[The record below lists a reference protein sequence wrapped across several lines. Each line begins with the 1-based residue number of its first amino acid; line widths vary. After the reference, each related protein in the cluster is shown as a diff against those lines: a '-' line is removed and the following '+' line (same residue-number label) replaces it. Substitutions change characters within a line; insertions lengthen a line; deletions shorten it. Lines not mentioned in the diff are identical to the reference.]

1 MSKGGDNIL
10 KIVGGVAFYVMR
22 FSQIMIF
29 HKNARHKTLLLPQ
42 FSTNKAKKIILMRT
56 IHEFQIKILNITEV
70 KFFVA
75 FFIFYLLKSIIW
87 LLKEKSLKK
96 EMYICT
102 M

>member
-1 MSKGGDNIL
+1 MSKGGDDIL
-10 KIVGGVAFYVMR
+10 KIVGGVAFYVER

-75 FFIFYLLKSIIW
+75 FFYFLPFKVHYMAFKRKIF
-87 LLKEKSLKK
+87 
-96 EMYICT
+96 
-102 M
+102 